1 MIFPARK
8 WLKTFASLAGAV
20 LLLAVGELYR
30 REAAFSAAEDGLR
43 LQWEGEAQ
51 RALERFQ
58 TAELLSRYA
67 FWDSDVHAA
76 ALYGVGIS
84 YADLKRYD
92 EAETTLRDAI
102 PRLEAVLGAA
112 NPRLVV
118 AYQRLDAVIREKK
131 GAAR

>member
-1 MIFPARK
+1 MIFPARR
-8 WLKTFASLAGAV
+8 WLRAFALLAGAV

-30 REAAFSAAEDGLR
+30 RETAFSAAEDGLR

-58 TAELLSRYA
+58 TAELLSRHA
-67 FWDSDVHAA
+67 FWDSDLHAA

-92 EAETTLRDAI
+92 EAESTLRDAI
-102 PRLEAVLGAA
+102 PRLEAVLGGA
-112 NPRLVV
+112 NPRLAV